1 VSNPASAPAPAKAV
15 ERPGKR
21 DIAMAVLATT
31 VRIVIAFALIG
42 LILSLVPDVPDGR
55 ILVPVI
61 LVAGAIA
68 MYVWYF
74 RHQVKSIY
82 GARYPTLRA
91 VESIILVAAMF
102 LAIFALFYVTI
113 SVNDRAA
120 FTEPLDA
127 FNGYYFS
134 LTVLATVGFGDI
146 TPVTFGARLA
156 TMVQMAL
163 DLAFIGVAFKV
174 IGGAARSALQ
184 TRKEAPDMPVA
195 AEAVED

>member
-1 VSNPASAPAPAKAV
+1 
-15 ERPGKR
+15 
-21 DIAMAVLATT
+21 MAVLATT